1 MRNGVPIGSHKQGVV
16 CSGVGFFT
24 EILFSGCL
32 IACAL
37 PIANAAI

>member
-16 CSGVGFFT
+16 CSGVG
-24 EILFSGCL
+24 LGCL

-37 PIANAAI
+37 AIANAAI